1 MTLNDIICKREDSNS
16 NAVTV
21 EHNGTNETI
30 YVTSSSK
37 EHAQQQ
43 VKRTGW
49 FINSSRNIVTD

>member
-1 MTLNDIICKREDSNS
+1 MTLNDIKCNRDDSNS

-37 EHAQQQ
+37 AHAIQQIE
-43 VKRTGW
+43 RTGW
-49 FINSSRNIVTD
+49 FINSSRNIVR